1 MSVVIIDAKP
11 GMGKTLLMTY
21 FSYKNF
27 KKKNPPLKVWF
38 TEKIRRKPYVYD
50 LSEYSDF
57 PILLKKPKKTL
68 FRKKQKLY
76 KVYDDF
82 GEVKEVP
89 FITSLKCRI
98 FDLILDNKFREGANF
113 YIDEIQQKYDSMEYK
128 DFPDSIAHYFQAH
141 RHFNNNIYTNSQS
154 QSRIIK
160 RVLCLGEEYYSIYSF
175 RVLFGFAIL
184 HIRIT
189 YDMHNNLE
197 SNNGNTNVDYL
208 DKRIIFKIK
217 KIGSMYDSKYLRHL
231 QDNSRIY
238 RSSMFESLNLSKE
251 DILYSFFPSDREKE
265 KLKNQRY

>member
-1 MSVVIIDAKP
+1 MITIIDAKP
-11 GMGKTLLMTY
+11 GYGKTLLMTY

-27 KKKNPPLKVWF
+27 KKKNPFLKRF
-38 TEKIRRKPYVYD
+38 ITEKIKRKPYVYD

-57 PILLKKPKKTL
+57 PILFRQPKKKK
-68 FRKKQKLY
+68 FSKKQKFY
-76 KVYDDF
+76 YIYNDF
-82 GEVKEVP
+82 GEVCKVP
-89 FITSLKCRI
+89 YIMSLKCRI

-141 RHFNNNIYTNSQS
+141 RHFDNNIYTNSQS

-160 RVLCLGEEYYSIYSF
+160 RVLCLGEEYWSIISF
-175 RVLFGFAIL
+175 RIILGFVIM

-197 SNNGNTNVDYL
+197 SNNGNTNVDFTE
-208 DKRIIFKIK
+208 KRVIFRIK
-217 KIGSMYDSKYLRHL
+217 KIGKMYDSKYLRHL

-238 RSSMFESLNLSKE
+238 KTSMYDSLNLTKD
-251 DILYSFFPSDREKE
+251 DILFSFFPTNSERE